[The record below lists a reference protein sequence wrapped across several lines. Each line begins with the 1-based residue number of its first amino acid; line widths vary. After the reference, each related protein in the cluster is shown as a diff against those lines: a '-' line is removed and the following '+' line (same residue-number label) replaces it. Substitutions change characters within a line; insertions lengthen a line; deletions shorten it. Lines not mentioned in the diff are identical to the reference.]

1 VSTLVSAR
9 RGEPTVRALVGAA
22 LAATTGADSPSV
34 VVLLDP
40 PETPPAIEP
49 AAVVVV
55 TADDAAVLDLAES
68 IAPGGSLVSV
78 GYSAAADLRAESVT
92 VTLDGTTFT
101 AVDASGSYPVRLAL
115 VGERHVPAA
124 LAALAAAL
132 RLGVEP
138 LVALDALATVRSAEP
153 GNLEIVA
160 RRGGSAIIDDGYDL
174 TPLSTTEAL
183 KTLAEA
189 TRDRARS
196 VAVLGD
202 LDLDGETDA
211 VEVREAHDRIGRLV
225 VRLNVDR
232 LIVVGQTARH
242 IHNAAGLEGSW
253 DGESVLVDTLDEAY
267 DLLND
272 TELLADGPTAIGR
285 NTATVL
291 LVKTAASARLRPIAE
306 ALGHDTDTTER
317 VTT

>member
-1 VSTLVSAR
+1 
-9 RGEPTVRALVGAA
+9 
-22 LAATTGADSPSV
+22 
-34 VVLLDP
+34 VLLDATAIP
-40 PETPPAIEP
+40 PVVDPGAIL
-49 AAVVVV
+49 VV
-55 TADDAAVLDLAES
+55 TADDAAALALAAS
-68 IAPGGSLVSV
+68 IVPADRVVSV
-78 GYSAAADLRAESVT
+78 GYSASADLRAESVA

-101 AVDASGSYPVRLAL
+101 AVGATGSHRVRLAL

-124 LAALAAAL
+124 LAGLAAAL
-132 RLGVEP
+132 ATGAEASA
-138 LVALDALATVRSAEP
+138 ALDALAAVVAGEP
-153 GNLEIVA
+153 GNLEMVA
-160 RRGGSAIIDDGYDL
+160 RRGDSAVIGDGYDL

-202 LDLDGETDA
+202 LDLDGETDP

-267 DLLND
+267 DLLNE
-272 TELLADGPTAIGR
+272 TELPADGPE
-285 NTATVL
+285 TATVL
-291 LVKTAASARLRPIAE
+291 LVKTAASPRLRLLGE
-306 ALGHDTDTTER
+306 ALARDTDTNER
-317 VTT
+317 VTA